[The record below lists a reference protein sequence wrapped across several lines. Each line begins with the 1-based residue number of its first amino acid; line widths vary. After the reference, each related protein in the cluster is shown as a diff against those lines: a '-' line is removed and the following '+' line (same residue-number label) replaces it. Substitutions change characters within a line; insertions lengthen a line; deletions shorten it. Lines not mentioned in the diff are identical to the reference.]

1 MRPFAIV
8 CGLLLVACSTDA
20 LAQTA
25 AAPQARFYYGD
36 LNLREAADRQILVA
50 RVDEA
55 AAEYCRSHSEIV
67 TPANRRNDPRYCTAT
82 MRAQLMWAMPMRVR
96 DAYDTGWERRPMR
109 RKSSSDASA

>member
-8 CGLLLVACSTDA
+8 CGLLLAACSTDVF
-20 LAQTA
+20 AQTA
-25 AAPQARFYYGD
+25 AAPQARFYHGD
-36 LNLREAADRQILVA
+36 LNLHEAADRQILVA

-67 TPANRRNDPRYCTAT
+67 TPFNRRNDPRYCTAT

-96 DAYDTGWERRPMR
+96 DAYDTGWERRPVR
-109 RKSSSDASA
+109 RRSGSDASA